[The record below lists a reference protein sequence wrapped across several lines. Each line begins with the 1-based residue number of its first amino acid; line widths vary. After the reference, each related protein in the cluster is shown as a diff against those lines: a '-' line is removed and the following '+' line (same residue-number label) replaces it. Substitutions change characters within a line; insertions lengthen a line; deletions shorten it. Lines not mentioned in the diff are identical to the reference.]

1 MSLRE
6 KIDQDFKDAFRA
18 KNESQLSTL
27 RMLLAALKN
36 KEVEKR
42 TRLSKSEPIE
52 KLEELSRLEDEEI
65 IEVISSEIKR
75 RRDASEQYRKGARPE
90 LAEKEENEIK
100 TLSIYMPEQL
110 SEEEVA
116 KIVKE
121 TIKEIG
127 ASSPKDMGKLMG
139 ALMPK
144 VKGKAD
150 GNMVSKIVK
159 EQLGDDF
166 FKKSAYG

>member
-6 KIDQDFKDAFRA
+6 KIDQDFKDAFKA
-18 KNESQLSTL
+18 KNESQLSIL

-42 TRLSKSEPIE
+42 TKLSKSEPIE
-52 KLEELSRLEDEEI
+52 KLEELSKLSDEEVI
-65 IEVISSEIKR
+65 GVISSEIKKR
-75 RRDASEQYRKGARPE
+75 KDASEQYRKGERPE
-90 LAEKEENEIK
+90 LAEKEESEIK
-100 TLSIYMPEQL
+100 TLSIYMPEQM
-110 SEEEVA
+110 SEEELT

-121 TIKEIG
+121 TIKETNV
-127 ASSPKDMGKLMG
+127 SSPKDMGKLMG

-150 GNMVSKIVK
+150 GNLVSRIVK
-159 EQLGDDF
+159 EQLG
-166 FKKSAYG
+166 G

>member
-1 MSLRE
+1 MGLIE
-6 KIDQDFKDAFRA
+6 KINQDFKEAFKA

-27 RMLLAALKN
+27 RMLVAAIKN

-42 TRLSKSEPIE
+42 TRLSKSEPVE
-52 KLEELSRLEDEEI
+52 KLVELSQLKEEEI

-110 SEEEVA
+110 GEEELI

-121 TIKEIG
+121 AIKETG
-127 ASSPKDMGKLMG
+127 VSSPKDMGRLMG

-150 GNMVSKIVK
+150 GNLVSRIVK
-159 EQLGDDF
+159 EQLGE
-166 FKKSAYG
+166 

>member
-1 MSLRE
+1 MSLKE
-6 KIDQDFKDAFRA
+6 KIDQDFKSAFKA
-18 KNESQLSTL
+18 KDESQLSTL
-27 RMLLAALKN
+27 RLLLAAIKN

-42 TRLSKSEPIE
+42 TRLSKSEAVE
-52 KLEELSRLEDEEI
+52 KLEEMSQLSDEEI
-65 IEVISSEIKR
+65 IGVVSSEIKR

-90 LAEKEENEIK
+90 LAAKEEKELK
-100 TLSIYMPEQL
+100 TLSIYMPEQM

-127 ASSPKDMGKLMG
+127 ASSLKDTGKLMG

-159 EQLGDDF
+159 EQLGI
-166 FKKSAYG
+166 

>member
-6 KIDQDFKDAFRA
+6 KIDRDFKEVFKA
-18 KNESQLSTL
+18 KDESQLSIL

-42 TRLSKSEPIE
+42 TKLSKSEPIE
-52 KLEELSRLEDEEI
+52 KLEEASKLTDEEVVG
-65 IEVISSEIKR
+65 VISSEIKK
-75 RRDASEQYRKGARPE
+75 RRDASEQYKKGERPE
-90 LAEKEENEIK
+90 LAEKEESEIK
-100 TLSIYMPEQL
+100 TLSIYMPEQM
-110 SEEEVA
+110 SEEEVT
-116 KIVKE
+116 KIIKE
-121 TIKEIG
+121 TMKEIG

-139 ALMPK
+139 ALMGK

-159 EQLGDDF
+159 EELG
-166 FKKSAYG
+166 S

>member
-6 KIDQDFKDAFRA
+6 KIDQDFKSAFKA
-18 KNESQLSTL
+18 KDESQLSTL
-27 RMLLAALKN
+27 RMLLAAIKN

-42 TRLSKSEPIE
+42 TRLSKSEPVE
-52 KLEELSRLEDEEI
+52 KLEELSQLKDEELV
-65 IEVISSEIKR
+65 EVVSSEVKR
-75 RRDASEQYRKGARPE
+75 RRDASEQYKKGARPE
-90 LAEKEENEIK
+90 LAEKEESEIK
-100 TLSIYMPEQL
+100 TLSIYMPEQM

-121 TIKEIG
+121 TIKETG
-127 ASSPKDMGKLMG
+127 VSSAKDMGKLMG

-150 GNMVSKIVK
+150 GNLVSRIVK
-159 EQLGDDF
+159 EQLG
-166 FKKSAYG
+166 G